1 MIVER
6 KKRKRENERRK
17 EEKRGIKV
25 FKIKVGQEEKT
36 CYLDHLFYI
45 AERFGLRL
53 SFGSFPLIVSCVN
66 SDNLLNLSW
75 SLGFHVY
82 KIDKDY
88 YLIHNIGV
96 KIK

>member
-1 MIVER
+1 MIVEK

-25 FKIKVGQEEKT
+25 FKIKLGQEEKT

-53 SFGSFPLIVSCVN
+53 
-66 SDNLLNLSW
+66 
-75 SLGFHVY
+75 
-82 KIDKDY
+82 
-88 YLIHNIGV
+88 
-96 KIK
+96 